1 MTLRRRARAEVIRCS
16 RASRTTPGS
25 RSVRRSSSD
34 ACNRA
39 PRLVDAS
46 CRRIGRNI
54 PLAFDNSASR
64 RAGLALRLILDVELF
79 EIKRDGFGEAV
90 LTVGAT
96 GAVVHYQHIC
106 HDDDVVLERRLARL
120 SDRECRRWIVGAGAT

>member
-46 CRRIGRNI
+46 CRRIGRNV
-54 PLAFDNSASR
+54 PLAFDNSAAR

-79 EIKRDGFGEAV
+79 EIEPNGFDEAV
-90 LTVGAT
+90 LSDGAT
-96 GAVVHYQHIC
+96 RPVSY
-106 HDDDVVLERRLARL
+106 
-120 SDRECRRWIVGAGAT
+120 